1 MTTSPSERAAPTAR
15 DADRVWDV
23 VVVGAGPAGL
33 AAAVRA
39 ADAGA
44 DVALIDAG
52 TGPGGQYWRRPAH
65 PELAARTARLHHD
78 ERTWSALSDALAGHE
93 LSGRVQLRV
102 QHDVWTVGRHDG
114 QLEVRAVDR
123 AAPLPAEVVLRGR
136 TLVLA
141 PGAYDRQ
148 LPIPGWDLPGVMTAG
163 GAQALLKGQATVPGE
178 RVVVAGTGPFLL
190 PVAAGLAQSGVHVAG
205 VHEAAG
211 VAAWLPHAGA
221 LMRQPGKL
229 VEGGGYAA
237 VLARHGVRYRTRS
250 TVVRAHGGS
259 ALEAVT
265 VARLDRRGRAVPGSE
280 RTVETDVLAL
290 GWGFTPQLEL
300 PLALGCATRVDAD
313 GSLVVTVDDAQATSV
328 DGVFVAGEA
337 CGVGGAALAVVEGEL
352 AGAAAAAHAGR
363 TTLTAG
369 GDRTTALRRR
379 RAGLRTF
386 AQAMHR
392 VYSVPAAWP
401 ERVDDDTTVCRC
413 EEVRAGRLRAAVTAE
428 PGADVRA
435 AKHLTRVAMGWC
447 QGRVCGYAANGLVAH
462 WTGQAAQPEA
472 VASRPVA
479 TPVRLGVLAAAA
491 TASDAPDARLGSQEQ
506 TGAAEGDAADA

>member
-1 MTTSPSERAAPTAR
+1 MATSPSERTPPP
-15 DADRVWDV
+15 RVWDV
-23 VVVGAGPAGL
+23 LVVGAGPAGL

-44 DVALIDAG
+44 DVLLVDAG
-52 TGPGGQYWRRPAH
+52 TGPGGQYWRRPAT
-65 PELAARTARLHHD
+65 PALAARTARLHHD
-78 ERTWSALSDALAGHE
+78 EGTWSALSDALAGHE
-93 LSGRVQLRV
+93 LSGRAQVRV
-102 QHDVWTVGRHDG
+102 QHDVWTVGRRDEH
-114 QLEVRAVDR
+114 LEVRAVDR

-136 TLVLA
+136 ALVLA

-190 PVAAGLAQSGVHVAG
+190 PVAAGLAQSGVQVAG

-211 VAAWLPHAGA
+211 VAAWLPHVGA
-221 LMRQPGKL
+221 LVRQPGKL

-265 VARLDRRGRAVPGSE
+265 VARLDRRGRIVPGSE

-313 GSLVVTVDDAQATSV
+313 GSLVVTVDDDQATSV
-328 DGVFVAGEA
+328 DAVFVAGEA
-337 CGVGGAALAVVEGEL
+337 CGVGGAALAVVEGEI
-352 AGAAAAAHAGR
+352 AGAAAAVRAS
-363 TTLTAG
+363 G
-369 GDRTTALRRR
+369 GAAANSGADRTRAQRRR
-379 RAGLRTF
+379 RAGLRAF

-392 VYSVPAAWP
+392 VYAVPAAWP

-413 EEVRAGRLRAAVTAE
+413 EEVKASRLRAAVTAD

-447 QGRVCGYAANGLVAH
+447 QGRVCGYAATGLVAY
-462 WTGQAAQPEA
+462 WTGEPAQPEA

-479 TPVRLGVLAAAA
+479 APVRLGTLAALDA
-491 TASDAPDARLGSQEQ
+491 TATPDPDPCAPGSQEQ
-506 TGAAEGDAADA
+506 TGTTTRDADGT